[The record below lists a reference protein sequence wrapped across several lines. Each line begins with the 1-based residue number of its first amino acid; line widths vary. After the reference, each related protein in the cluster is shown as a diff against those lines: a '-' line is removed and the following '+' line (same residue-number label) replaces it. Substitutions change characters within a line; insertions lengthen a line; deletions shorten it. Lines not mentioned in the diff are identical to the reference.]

1 MVVDT
6 EMDPNE
12 AAALFVTAQLARFI
26 VCSVAVVLPC
36 VLLIATLP
44 MKTTSRWKLPL
55 RVACACVSVLML
67 SFNISSWWVE
77 FQAFENEEKPAD
89 LSWFGYIVIASSI
102 GLLLLM
108 AVLFIVFVVFRGA
121 QLQKKIEDADE
132 EEESIK
138 DLVVQIRLYLDER
151 REQRV
156 FTAWRV
162 VAVDMIADRARILQL
177 AAEQAEADAITAEAA
192 RVEALERAAAVVVGE
207 LTLPDDDGRRLIEQ
221 QHDGG
226 EGGDGGEEVRDVHAL
241 TGDHDVVPTALP
253 DDWIPSLDIGTGEVT
268 YLNPE
273 TDERLTEENALPDGW
288 IASLDISTGEVVYLN
303 LETDERLT
311 EEPHELNGGWVLTS
325 SLLDDAG
332 STAEGDDGGEVTKK
346 PRKLYTNTIT
356 GKTSNKRPLPLQP
369 GWSVTLDP
377 DTGRPFYRHETD
389 GTSSFA
395 APLILPGGWV
405 KLCEEESGHPY
416 YYNKV
421 TGATSWGHPHELPA
435 SSSSNEELQEGMV
448 FELDALPPLDVVED
462 VFDFDQ
468 VCCCFQGL
476 ATRSRPFLS
485 HGCLTHP
492 PSLPPSLSQFGPPPP
507 IHPTCGPSSSSSSSE
522 CPSSSSSSSS
532 GSNSSSEDE
541 EGGGGGD
548 NTHVI
553 ASPTHAELLAS
564 LELSTRPKKSKKKKR
579 KVRWA
584 WTPRT
589 GRTLAE
595 CLFNRTIDDTRKGS
609 GGTTSLAIPIPPPH
623 LQELFDK
630 LFTMADVSR
639 DGELDTLELMKLFRK
654 RAKDTPLEGD
664 MHAIFSL
671 KSLIA
676 KEGGDKTGEHGA
688 ITAAVFARGMMKAVT
703 KKPNGHVAQVRS
715 CFHELATLSHLPPRS
730 VTKSYD

>member
-138 DLVVQIRLYLDER
+138 DLVVQIRLYLVER

-241 TGDHDVVPTALP
+241 TGGHDVVPTALP

-468 VCCCFQGL
+468 VRCCFQGL

-492 PSLPPSLSQFGPPPP
+492 PSLPPSLSLAVRTSTTNSPDEWPKQFQ
-507 IHPTCGPSSSSSSSE
+507 
-522 CPSSSSSSSS
+522 
-532 GSNSSSEDE
+532 
-541 EGGGGGD
+541 
-548 NTHVI
+548 
-553 ASPTHAELLAS
+553 
-564 LELSTRPKKSKKKKR
+564 LELRMSLFLFLLLVGLKQQQRGRRRRWRWRQYACNSEPYACRATCIARALDASEEVEKEKTESAMGMDTTNGPYVGGMLIQPHDRRHTER
-579 KVRWA
+579 KW
-584 WTPRT
+584 WHH
-589 GRTLAE
+589 
-595 CLFNRTIDDTRKGS
+595 F
-609 GGTTSLAIPIPPPH
+609 
-623 LQELFDK
+623 
-630 LFTMADVSR
+630 SR
-639 DGELDTLELMKLFRK
+639 DSDPSPASARVVRQTLHDGRRLTRW
-654 RAKDTPLEGD
+654 RARHT
-664 MHAIFSL
+664 
-671 KSLIA
+671 
-676 KEGGDKTGEHGA
+676 
-688 ITAAVFARGMMKAVT
+688 
-703 KKPNGHVAQVRS
+703 
-715 CFHELATLSHLPPRS
+715 
-730 VTKSYD
+730 